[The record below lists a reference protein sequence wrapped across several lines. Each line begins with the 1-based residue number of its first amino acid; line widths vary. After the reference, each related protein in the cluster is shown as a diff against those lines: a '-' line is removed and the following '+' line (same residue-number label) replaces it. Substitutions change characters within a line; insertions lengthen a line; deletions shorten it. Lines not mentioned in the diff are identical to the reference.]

1 NILSG
6 ALTLTDPAVAQRVQT
21 YGSGYSKVLQDG
33 VLRDA
38 QGVAALGRLATQEA
52 NVLAYNDLF
61 LLVFAMAL
69 FGIAALV
76 AHMI

>member
-1 NILSG
+1 
-6 ALTLTDPAVAQRVQT
+6 
-21 YGSGYSKVLQDG
+21 GYSKVLQDG

-76 AHMI
+76 AHMIIDASGASRPPALKPA